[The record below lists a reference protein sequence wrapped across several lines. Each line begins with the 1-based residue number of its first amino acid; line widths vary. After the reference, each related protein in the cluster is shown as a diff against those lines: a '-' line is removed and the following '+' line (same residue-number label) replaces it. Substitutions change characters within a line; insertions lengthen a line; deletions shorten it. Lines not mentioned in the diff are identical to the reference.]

1 VPKARPAEF
10 GVGAA
15 AAFGAHHNPERLEL
29 HRDWAVIGLAANEF
43 RYTFERRRTSPSV
56 PRGGPLHP
64 VSQTFIPRIVRFID
78 SAPKWPPKNEISRV
92 SVPKRGSRRP
102 NYR

>member
-1 VPKARPAEF
+1 MIAPTLGSRPLA
-10 GVGAA
+10 GGL
-15 AAFGAHHNPERLEL
+15 LEL

-43 RYTFERRRTSPSV
+43 RYTFERRRTSPL
-56 PRGGPLHP
+56 GPQRRTVTP